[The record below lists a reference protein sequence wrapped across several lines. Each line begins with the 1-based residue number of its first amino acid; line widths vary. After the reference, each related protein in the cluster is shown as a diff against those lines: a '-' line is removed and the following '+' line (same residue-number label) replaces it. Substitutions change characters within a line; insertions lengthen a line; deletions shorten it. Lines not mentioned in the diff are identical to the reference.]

1 VRRRVLGILSL
12 FALVMV
18 LAVSSAILSSV
29 GRELTQEVQINRV
42 SALNRFAQVAYDA
55 SQSGDPTQLK
65 REMERY
71 SSVYGEGVLVRLQEA
86 APIQSGGLT
95 SDRPDVRDAISR
107 ASLNL
112 NDTTLEPLQPFGSGR
127 ALISRSFGSASQV
140 LGEAVLEV
148 DLEAA
153 RQKLR
158 ERWLLV
164 GLGAAG
170 LSAVLLLGALRATGW
185 VIRPVLRLNSAVA
198 ELEATGRAAR
208 LPEAGPPELK
218 ELSRSFTKMA
228 ETVSNSIESQRRL
241 IADASHQLRNPIGA
255 LRLRIDL
262 LQLELRT
269 DAERAKAAGVVN
281 ELERVEEIL
290 DDVLKLA
297 TAEHRASEAA
307 ATQNARPGA
316 DGSVQPIDP
325 YPVLQEEVDRAR
337 PAAKHAGCSL
347 VLEPP
352 PAPPVHL
359 PCSAAELAQMVGEL
373 ITNAIKYAPGAAIT
387 VDTRRLGGSAVVEV
401 SDDGPGLP
409 PEELTAAAT
418 RFWRSPRHGDIRG
431 TGLGMTI
438 VDRLAAANGGRLTLR
453 ARAPHGLLALL
464 EFPAARAGN
473 APPAERDPG
482 AGGTPGADAAV
493 RDGRRA

>member
-18 LAVSSAILSSV
+18 LAVSSAILSSA

-431 TGLGMTI
+431 TGLGMTM